1 MDAHTACGVR
11 IMDKGMLRM
20 DERMLERFVIAA
32 PEATAEKLCG
42 IFAQAQLAPAQV
54 YHTGEEVLAAVQQKG
69 SLLLLTTWKLADM
82 SGEELAG
89 ELGDAAQVLMIAPK
103 DYEGDEGGAMILHN
117 PVSQDALVQSV
128 LAMEHC
134 RAQIDA
140 LQTKVEKLS
149 RTLEERKIIERA
161 KGRLMDQLHL
171 SESEAHYRIQKKSM
185 DTGRRIAEI
194 AQDILAGEDLAS

>member
-1 MDAHTACGVR
+1 MDGRAACGVR

-42 IFAQAQLAPAQV
+42 IFAQAQLAPERVCHA
-54 YHTGEEVLAAVQQKG
+54 GGEVLAAAQQKG

-103 DYEGDEGGAMILHN
+103 DYEEGGSGAMILHN

-128 LAMEHC
+128 LTMAHC

-140 LQTKVEKLS
+140 LQAKVEKLS